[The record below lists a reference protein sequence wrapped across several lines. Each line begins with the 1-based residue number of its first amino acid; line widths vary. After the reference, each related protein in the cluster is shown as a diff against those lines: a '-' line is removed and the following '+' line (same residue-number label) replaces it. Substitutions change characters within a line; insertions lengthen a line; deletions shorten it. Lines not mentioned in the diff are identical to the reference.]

1 MIVKITS
8 KRQVTFPA
16 HVLDALGVG
25 PGDLLEIQETIDGF
39 LLKPSH
45 TDPSQLGNEESPD
58 VSLPK
63 PRRIDYSKLGILKDL
78 IPPDAPPFD
87 IREFRD
93 GTYDPAL
100 RD

>member
-16 HVLDALGVG
+16 HVLDAMGVG
-25 PGDLLEIQETIDGF
+25 PGDHLEIQESPERY
-39 LLKPSH
+39 LL
-45 TDPSQLGNEESPD
+45 
-58 VSLPK
+58 K
-63 PRRIDYSKLGILKDL
+63 PRRIDHSRLAPLRNL
-78 IPPDAPPFD
+78 IPDGHPPFD
-87 IREFRD
+87 IREFRE